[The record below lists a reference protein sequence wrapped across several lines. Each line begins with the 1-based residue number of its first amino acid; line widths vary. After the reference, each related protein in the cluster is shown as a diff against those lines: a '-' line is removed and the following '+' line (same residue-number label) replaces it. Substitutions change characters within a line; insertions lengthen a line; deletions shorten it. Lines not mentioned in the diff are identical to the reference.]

1 MKINLVLNLFNNRI
15 DYSFFLLFSCFE
27 ASAICV
33 KVLERAGAFLFIIR
47 TLQRPLERLSIV
59 AIKYL
64 SGSKL
69 VQTSY
74 SMSRNLYKEWR

>member
-15 DYSFFLLFSCFE
+15 DYSFFLLSSYLK
-27 ASAICV
+27 ASALRV
-33 KVLERAGAFLFIIR
+33 KVLERVGALLFLIR
-47 TLQRPLERLSIV
+47 TLQRPLKRLSMV

-64 SGSKL
+64 SGPKL

-74 SMSRNLYKEWR
+74 STISKSLYEWR